1 MAEFKIDGRMT
12 VRKLKENFKNEFE
25 GTLRVYDGR
34 ELADDKATLAA
45 IRKGDAKGGEFVCR
59 ASRTVGKFEQEMKEV
74 FGIRVQVASP
84 DDYVLALDGITLAN
98 LKKIKE
104 KATKADMEELVAYK
118 RKDKSNNTDNI
129 SSIVNEA
136 KKEEKICIDKK
147 YADYPIFDFIFKEID
162 WELNKENIEA
172 RREEIDMYGV
182 IFIRAYSEDGDFATK
197 VISNCDI
204 ADGLYDAMDD
214 VNDFDDEWDTVK
226 VYYTTVCES
235 YGAGETYERGDEF
248 GYVLSSMLGCEDNWF
263 NYDIDKPVIC
273 RIEYDNCRQI
283 WCTDDW
289 GDYCEEID
297 VDIDLLIEFQ
307 KNPVRMADKIEW
319 LEEKTQCLNMNNEL
333 LFEFNAEVVYGGK
346 ISSNNLIPIEKYEK
360 TGFINTKGEEV
371 IPFKFDSAK
380 DFSSNGLAVVEI
392 DSKYGYINERGEEV
406 IPCKFDN
413 ADNFSSNGLAV
424 VEVDG
429 KEGYINEQGEE
440 VIPCKFYLANKFSS
454 NGLAVVEVDDKY
466 GYINEQ
472 GEEVIPCKFERADD
486 FSSNGYAVVTVD
498 GKYGVINIK
507 GEYIIPCEYSQL
519 ALYGL
524 EELVFVKK

>member
-12 VRKLKENFKNEFE
+12 VRKLKENFKHEFE

-84 DDYVLALDGITLAN
+84 DDYILALDGITLAN
-98 LKKIKE
+98 LKNIKE

-129 SSIVNEA
+129 SSVVNEA

-147 YADYPIFDFIFKEID
+147 YADYPIFDFKFKEID
-162 WELNKENIEA
+162 WELNEENIEA

-204 ADGLYDAMDD
+204 ADGLYDAMDE

-333 LFEFNAEVVYGGK
+333 LFEFNAEFVRGDK
-346 ISSNNLIPIEKYEK
+346 ISPNNLIPIDKNDK
-360 TGFINTKGEEV
+360 NGFINTKGEEV
-371 IPFKFDSAK
+371 IPCKFDSAFS
-380 DFSSNGLAVVEI
+380 FSSNGYARVEV
-392 DSKYGYINERGEEV
+392 DGKYGYINEQGKEV
-406 IPCKFDN
+406 IPCKFDS
-413 ADNFSSNGLAV
+413 ADDFSSNGLAV

-429 KEGYINEQGEE
+429 K
-440 VIPCKFYLANKFSS
+440 
-454 NGLAVVEVDDKY
+454 Y

-472 GEEVIPCKFERADD
+472 GEEVIICKFDSAYN
-486 FSSNGYAVVTVD
+486 FSSNGYARVYVD

-507 GEYIIPCEYSQL
+507 GEYVIPCEYSQL
-519 ALYGL
+519 ALYGP
-524 EELVFVKK
+524 EGLVFVKK